1 MSNKGIYK
9 TYMESDV
16 LGKLMQKSFHIHDVE
31 FDERRNPLQH
41 QKRPGPRQQGETL

>member
-9 TYMESDV
+9 TYMESDL

-31 FDERRNPLQH
+31 FDGIRNTLQH
-41 QKRPGPRQQGETL
+41 QRTRSETAR